1 MSIWGVWWGLND
13 THAPSASL
21 SLSPSHENKEYNRIL
36 FRETVHEEDEDI
48 PIVGE
53 ADIPQVFVHILVQ
66 QVHRDSAQRGRGAGQ
81 MWAKYLPNLQRARKK
96 KIQNIPHGA
105 TYFTMF

>member
-1 MSIWGVWWGLND
+1 MGVWWGLND
-13 THAPSASL
+13 TQTPSASL

-36 FRETVHEEDEDI
+36 FRETVHGEDKDI

-66 QVHRDSAQRGRGAGQ
+66 QVHRDSAQRGRGGGCQ
-81 MWAKYLPNLQRARKK
+81 MWAKYLPNLQRAREKNTIK
-96 KIQNIPHGA
+96 NIPHGA
-105 TYFTMF
+105 AYLTMF